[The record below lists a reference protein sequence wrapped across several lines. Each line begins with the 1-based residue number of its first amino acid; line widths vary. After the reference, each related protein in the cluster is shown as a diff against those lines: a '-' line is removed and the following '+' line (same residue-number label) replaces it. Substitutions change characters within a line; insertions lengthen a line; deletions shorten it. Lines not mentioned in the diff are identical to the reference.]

1 MTTTKKEVVNP
12 LIKEAR
18 SKIKMTD
25 TAIEV
30 ALSNREG
37 FFNPIQSVQVKST
50 RFTLEKVVELVKADN
65 EIIYDQCSTPNTGI
79 YVIKYLPPANVVE
92 GLRKEFLSN
101 YKKELKAQQAK
112 ELEKIINDLTLEYA
126 TKLEQQAEQD
136 KQDKLD
142 KAKAGLLQLLSGEVS
157 G

>member
-1 MTTTKKEVVNP
+1 MTTKKEVVNP

-25 TAIEV
+25 AAIEV
-30 ALSNREG
+30 ALANREG
-37 FFNPIQSVQVKST
+37 YFNPIQSVQVKST
-50 RFTLEKVVELVKADN
+50 RFTLEKVVELVKANN

-112 ELEKIINDLTLEYA
+112 ELEKIINGLTLEYA
-126 TKLEQQAEQD
+126 AKLELKAEKE
-136 KQDKLD
+136 KQEKLD
-142 KAKAGLLQLLSGEVS
+142 KAKADLLQILSGEVIAQ
-157 G
+157 

>member
-1 MTTTKKEVVNP
+1 MTTKKEVVNP

-25 TAIEV
+25 AAIEV
-30 ALSNREG
+30 ALANKEG

-50 RFTLEKVVELVKADN
+50 RFTLEKVVELVKANN

-126 TKLEQQAEQD
+126 AKLELKAEKE
-136 KQDKLD
+136 KQEKLD
-142 KAKAGLLQLLSGEVS
+142 KAKADLLQILSGEVIAQ
-157 G
+157 